1 MAKVLFW
8 YVFSQVCLCS
18 LVSVRKDSLLW
29 RVSSHIGFMGFVVSQ
44 VSYFSRF
51 CGFFRSFVVSQFP
64 CVKGFV
70 VTYVSC
76 FHGFHGFNGFLGFV
90 VSKVSWFYEFCGF
103 VGFVV
108 SQVSWVSCFHGSHLL
123 LFIRTNIF
131 FMLKINTC
139 TCQTQVERTNFYVA
153 PKKKKERKYSPQFQ
167 KKFAES
173 GAQGSG
179 LLTESLTKLF
189 KLFCQKSAFITP
201 KSMQKPSLF
210 ALCSQ

>member
-18 LVSVRKDSLLW
+18 LVSVRKTHYCGRFRHTQVLW
-29 RVSSHIGFMGFVVSQ
+29 VSWFRRFRTLVGFV
-44 VSYFSRF
+44 
-51 CGFFRSFVVSQFP
+51 FFLRSLVVSWFHRFR

-76 FHGFHGFNGFLGFV
+76 FHGFRGFNGFIGFMGFV
-90 VSKVSWFYEFCGF
+90 VSKVSWFYEFYGF

-131 FMLKINTC
+131 
-139 TCQTQVERTNFYVA
+139 Y
-153 PKKKKERKYSPQFQ
+153 
-167 KKFAES
+167 AEN
-173 GAQGSG
+173 
-179 LLTESLTKLF
+179 
-189 KLFCQKSAFITP
+189 
-201 KSMQKPSLF
+201 
-210 ALCSQ
+210 

>member
-1 MAKVLFW
+1 MAKYYFGTCFLKFVCAHWSPLERTHYCGGFRHTQVLW
-8 YVFSQVCLCS
+8 
-18 LVSVRKDSLLW
+18 VSWFR
-29 RVSSHIGFMGFVVSQ
+29 GFVGFVLQQ
-44 VSYFSRF
+44 VLWFF
-51 CGFFRSFVVSQFP
+51 PEFRSFVVSQFP

-76 FHGFHGFNGFLGFV
+76 FHGFRGFNGLIGFMGFV
-90 VSKVSWFYEFCGF
+90 VSKVSWFYECCGF

-153 PKKKKERKYSPQFQ
+153 HKKIKKESILPNFRRNLRNQEPRVL
-167 KKFAES
+167 
-173 GAQGSG
+173 GS
-179 LLTESLTKLF
+179 
-189 KLFCQKSAFITP
+189 
-201 KSMQKPSLF
+201 
-210 ALCSQ
+210 